1 MKILITAFLLISTLF
16 AELHVG
22 ETFPKLTLVDQFD
35 AKTKVPTTGSTTLI
49 FSFEKDVSSGIKT
62 YLDRKE
68 KDFLTLNNVMY
79 ISDIS
84 SMPSFITSWFAIPKM
99 KKFTFKVSLIY
110 DEKEGIFIDRK
121 KGKVTV
127 ITVKDNTI
135 RSIEFVEAKN
145 LDKVLNRVM

>member
-1 MKILITAFLLISTLF
+1 MKILITSLLLISTLF

-22 ETFPKLTLVDQFD
+22 ESFPELTLVDQFD
-35 AKTKVPTTGSTTLI
+35 TKTKVPTRGKVTLI
-49 FSFEKDVSSGIKT
+49 LSFEKDVSSGIKT
-62 YLDRKE
+62 YLDKKE

-84 SMPSFITSWFAIPKM
+84 GMPSFITSWFAIPKM
-99 KKFTFKVSLIY
+99 KKFNFKVSLIN

-121 KGKVTV
+121 EGKVTV

-135 RSIEFVEAKN
+135 RSIEFIEAKH
-145 LDKVLNRVM
+145 LDKVLNRVL